1 MDNEGVKNSVIKF
14 ISKNNELTSEYINE
28 LNQNVI
34 VLKDIRN
41 NIDAL
46 LDRLKINIIKSS
58 THLLIDKVH
67 RGDIETSLK
76 ILENTRDRSVFYDFI
91 SIFDELIVLN
101 EQYLQKYENEYS
113 HLKDIKDNLGLNDY
127 KLFKAISEINLDNP
141 K

>member
-28 LNQNVI
+28 LNQNTI
-34 VLKDIRN
+34 VLKDIRG
-41 NIDAL
+41 NIDVL

-58 THLLIDKVH
+58 THLLIDKIH

-91 SIFDELIVLN
+91 TIFDELIVLN

-127 KLFKAISEINLDNP
+127 KLFKAISEINLDNS

>member
-1 MDNEGVKNSVIKF
+1 MKEKISVLWDLRDRIDN
-14 ISKNNELTSEYINE
+14 
-28 LNQNVI
+28 
-34 VLKDIRN
+34 
-41 NIDAL
+41 A

-91 SIFDELIVLN
+91 TLFDELVVLN

-113 HLKDIKDNLGLNDY
+113 DIKDIKDNLGLNDY
-127 KLFKAISEINLDNP
+127 KLFKIINDINLD